1 MKYIV
6 SIFLFLEF
14 FFIPNLAY
22 GFDWEND
29 FDKRNQTNNFLFEL
43 TDLSAALDACGEYDL
58 SIRALNIANETIE
71 VLFKQDI
78 INTNIT
84 LDLKTLVTETNFRLI
99 NQYRSKKL
107 SENSCS
113 AAKKNIMQYEMQR
126 KSANDYLNETKEE
139 TLDDI
144 VKKYINVRVDYT
156 PLNYGGG
163 VVIDLYIS
171 NNYSKEINKL
181 GFNWTFY
188 NLKGDMIDSYNRC
201 LSFNVVGEDPILPN
215 HTKKIGYNNLF
226 RDFYEFIEDNYI
238 DDKDIEQKE
247 IVKIFKKLTKLE
259 IYACDR
265 LD

>member
-14 FFIPNLAY
+14 FFVPNLAY

-107 SENSCS
+107 SLEKINRFESIQKEDMLSLKIFTEDKYCTLS
-113 AAKKNIMQYEMQR
+113 IHIDGTLDFIIKKEEGDKNISS
-126 KSANDYLNETKEE
+126 K
-139 TLDDI
+139 DDL
-144 VKKYINVRVDYT
+144 VNLFK
-156 PLNYGGG
+156 
-163 VVIDLYIS
+163 IS
-171 NNYSKEINKL
+171 NYIIDKINDENKYSEIKL
-181 GFNWTFY
+181 ENFGENLDETFY
-188 NLKGDMIDSYNRC
+188 Q
-201 LSFNVVGEDPILPN
+201 
-215 HTKKIGYNNLF
+215 
-226 RDFYEFIEDNYI
+226 
-238 DDKDIEQKE
+238 DIE
-247 IVKIFKKLTKLE
+247 FKL
-259 IYACDR
+259 
-265 LD
+265 